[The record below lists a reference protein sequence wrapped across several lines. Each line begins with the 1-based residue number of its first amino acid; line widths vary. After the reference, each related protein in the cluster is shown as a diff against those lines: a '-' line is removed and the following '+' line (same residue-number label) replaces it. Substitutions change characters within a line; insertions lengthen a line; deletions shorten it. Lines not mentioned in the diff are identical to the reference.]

1 MKREEPLMKTG
12 AVAPSGHEI
21 RSANTR
27 SRLIEAAIEVIG
39 AVGYEGAS
47 TRALAKAAKAN
58 LSAIPYHFGG
68 KKELYLAAAE
78 AIAEYARVRFG
89 EMASILEGQQ
99 TDDKAAR
106 FEEALV
112 RLLHFL
118 LRDAEPHT
126 WTMFVAR
133 CAYDNDEAFALIHER
148 AIMPF
153 LEHLVEFA
161 GDFCKGAPKGEAF
174 RLRVSAIV
182 TTIIS
187 FRFLR
192 GILLRG
198 MGWKTIQDSGARQIE
213 EMIRDLCRSDFLE
226 VRLSQ

>member
-1 MKREEPLMKTG
+1 MKTDE
-12 AVAPSGHEI
+12 ATLSGHEM
-21 RSANTR
+21 RSAKTR
-27 SRLIEAAIEVIG
+27 SRLIKAAIEVIG

-47 TRALAKAAKAN
+47 TRTLAKAAKAN

-78 AIAEYARVRFG
+78 TIAEYAHARFG
-89 EMASILEGQQ
+89 EIGSILEGPQ
-99 TDDKAAR
+99 TGDKAAR

-112 RLLHFL
+112 SLLQFL

-148 AIMPF
+148 AIVPL

-161 GDFCKGAPKGEAF
+161 GDFYKGAPKGEAL

-182 TTIIS
+182 TAIIS
-187 FRFLR
+187 FRLLR

-198 MGWKTIQDSGARQIE
+198 MGWKTIQDSGVRQIE

>member
-1 MKREEPLMKTG
+1 MKTD
-12 AVAPSGHEI
+12 AAAPSGHEM
-21 RSANTR
+21 RSAKTR

-47 TRALAKAAKAN
+47 TRALANAAKAN

-78 AIAEYARVRFG
+78 TIAEYAHVRFG
-89 EMASILEGQQ
+89 EIASILEGPQ
-99 TDDKAAR
+99 TGDKAAR

-118 LRDAEPHT
+118 LRDTEPHA

-148 AIMPF
+148 AIAPL

-161 GDFCKGAPKGEAF
+161 GDFCKGIPKGEAL
-174 RLRVSAIV
+174 RLRINAVV
-182 TTIIS
+182 TAIIS

-198 MGWKTIQDSGARQIE
+198 MGWKKIQDSGACQIE
-213 EMIRDLCRSDFLE
+213 EMIRDLCHSDFLE